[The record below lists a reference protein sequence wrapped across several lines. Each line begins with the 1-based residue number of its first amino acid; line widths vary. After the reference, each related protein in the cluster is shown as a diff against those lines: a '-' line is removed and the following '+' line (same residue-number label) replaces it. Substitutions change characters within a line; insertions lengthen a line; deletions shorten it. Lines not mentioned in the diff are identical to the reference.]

1 MTEAPGATGASGSNK
16 PVGYRGFADSHY
28 APSLCERDVSCN
40 TPRPTKDRQEPASS
54 TPEKELPSP
63 MATDTTPFP
72 APAGFRWVCVPQF
85 THWRSKKV
93 IKAEEHG
100 RKAFCFL
107 VRMKKTN

>member
-1 MTEAPGATGASGSNK
+1 
-16 PVGYRGFADSHY
+16 
-28 APSLCERDVSCN
+28 
-40 TPRPTKDRQEPASS
+40 
-54 TPEKELPSP
+54 
-63 MATDTTPFP
+63 MATDSMPFP

-107 VRMKKTN
+107 VRMKKTGA

>member
-1 MTEAPGATGASGSNK
+1 MRAGRFLQYPTTHKGQAGTGVLNAG
-16 PVGYRGFADSHY
+16 
-28 APSLCERDVSCN
+28 ER
-40 TPRPTKDRQEPASS
+40 AA
-54 TPEKELPSP
+54 SP
-63 MATDTTPFP
+63 MATDTMPFP

-85 THWRSKKV
+85 THWRSKTV